1 MNKITLFGVVQGV
14 GMRPFIYTLAQKLE
28 LVGFVR
34 NTQVALEIILP
45 AHKTESFLNALKKG
59 LPPLALVEKIII
71 SPYDKTLKFNDFRI
85 LESKNHPLN
94 LLSQIPKDLGVCED
108 CLREIRDK
116 NSPYFHYAFNSC
128 AKCGARYS
136 LLSALPYD
144 RENSA
149 LKPFKLCGFCAF
161 VYKDANNKRFHIQGI
176 SCKKCGITLN
186 YKRFKNDD
194 ALLECAKD
202 IQKGKIIALKG
213 NDDAL
218 LECAKDIQKGK
229 IIALKGLGGF
239 ALLCDGR
246 NFQTIE
252 RLRLLKNR
260 PLKPFAL
267 MFKDLNTAKQHAF
280 LNALECES
288 LNSTSAP
295 ILLARKKPNTPLAP
309 NIAKNS
315 PFYGVILPYT
325 PLHALLL
332 DLLDFPIVFTSA
344 NFSSLP
350 LASDEAEIDALSF
363 IFDFKLTHN
372 RAIIHRI
379 DDSIAQCIDNAIRPM
394 RLARGFAPLYLTL
407 PKRSNHSPKKILALG
422 AEQKGHF
429 SLLDSE
435 TSILLLSPFCG
446 DLSVLENEKHFKETL
461 NFFLKTYDFKP
472 TILACDKHKN
482 YTTTKMAFDFN
493 TPLLQVQH
501 HHAHFL
507 ANVLDALLQDP
518 HLNHPFIGIIWDGS
532 GAYENK
538 IYGAECFVG
547 DFERIEEIARFEEFL
562 LLGGEKA
569 IKEPKRLVLEI
580 ALKHQLNKLLKRVQK
595 HFKEDELE
603 IFQQMHDREIQSVAT
618 NSIGR
623 LFDIVAFSLD
633 LVGTISFE
641 AESGQ
646 VLENLALQS
655 DEIAFYPFK
664 IKNSVV
670 CLKEFYQAFEK
681 DLGVLEPERI
691 AKKFFNSLVEIITAL
706 IAPFKKHVVV
716 CSGGVFCNQLLCE
729 QLAKRLRGLKRQYFF
744 HKHFPPNDSSIPVG
758 QALMAYFNPTIIKKG

>member
-14 GMRPFIYTLAQKLE
+14 GMRPFVYTLAQKLG
-28 LVGFVR
+28 LVGFTR
-34 NTQVALEIILP
+34 NAQAALEIVLP

-71 SPYDKTLKFNDFRI
+71 SPYDKALHFNDFRI

-149 LKPFKLCGFCAF
+149 LKPFKLCKFCAS
-161 VYKDANNKRFHIQGI
+161 VYKDATNKRFHIQGI
-176 SCKKCGITLN
+176 SCKKCGIALN
-186 YKRFKNDD
+186 YKRFK
-194 ALLECAKD
+194 
-202 IQKGKIIALKG
+202 

-239 ALLCDGR
+239 ALLCDAR

-267 MFKDLNTAKQHAF
+267 MFKDLNAAKQHAF

-288 LNSTSAP
+288 LSSINAP
-295 ILLARKKPNTPLAP
+295 ILLARKKPNVKLAP

-344 NFSSLP
+344 NFNSLP
-350 LASDEAEIDALSF
+350 LASDEKEINSLHF

-379 DDSIAQCIDNAIRPM
+379 DDSIAQRVDNAIRPM

-407 PKRSNHSPKKILALG
+407 PKRSNHPQKKILALG

-435 TSILLLSPFCG
+435 TSVVLLSPFCG

-472 TILACDKHKN
+472 TLLACDKHQN

-507 ANVLDALLQDP
+507 ASVLDASLQDP
-518 HLNHPFIGIIWDGS
+518 HLNHPFIGIVWDGS

-538 IYGAECFVG
+538 VYGAECFVG
-547 DFERIEEIARFEEFL
+547 DFERIEEVARFEEFW
-562 LLGGEKA
+562 LLGGQKA
-569 IKEPKRLVLEI
+569 IKEPRRLVLEI
-580 ALKHQLNKLLKRVQK
+580 ALKHQLNKLLGRIQK
-595 HFKEDELE
+595 HFKEDELG
-603 IFQQMHDREIQSVAT
+603 IFQQMHDKKIQSVAT

-655 DEIAFYPFK
+655 DEIAFYPFE

-670 CLKEFYQAFEK
+670 GLKEFYQAFEK
-681 DLGVLEPERI
+681 DLGVLEPKRI

-706 IAPFKKHVVV
+706 ITPFKGHVVV

-729 QLAKRLRGLKRQYFF
+729 QLAKRFKKLQREYFF
-744 HKHFPPNDSSIPVG
+744 YKHFPPNDSSIPVG

>member
-34 NTQVALEIILP
+34 NTQAALEIILP

-71 SPYDKTLKFNDFRI
+71 SPYDKALHFNDFRI

-94 LLSQIPKDLGVCED
+94 LLSQIPKDLGVCKD

-136 LLSALPYD
+136 LLNALPYD

-149 LKPFKLCGFCAF
+149 LKPFKLCEFCASI
-161 VYKDANNKRFHIQGI
+161 YQDPTNKRFHIQGI
-176 SCKKCGITLN
+176 SCKKCGIALN
-186 YKRFKNDD
+186 YKQFKNDD

-202 IQKGKIIALKG
+202 L
-213 NDDAL
+213 
-218 LECAKDIQKGK
+218 QKGK

-239 ALLCDGR
+239 ALVCDAR
-246 NFQTIE
+246 NFKTIE

-267 MFKDLNTAKQHAF
+267 MFKDLNSAKQHAF

-295 ILLARKKPNTPLAP
+295 ILLARKKPDTQLAP

-332 DLLDFPIVFTSA
+332 DLLDSPIVFTSA
-344 NFSSLP
+344 NFNSLP
-350 LASDEAEIDALSF
+350 LASDEKEIDSLHF

-379 DDSIAQCIDNAIRPM
+379 DDSIAQRVDNAIRPM

-407 PKRSNHSPKKILALG
+407 PKRSNHPPKKILALG

-435 TSILLLSPFCG
+435 TSVLLLSPFCG
-446 DLSVLENEKHFKETL
+446 DLRVLENEKHFKETL

-472 TILACDKHKN
+472 TLLACDKHKN
-482 YTTTKMAFDFN
+482 YTTTQMAFEFN

-507 ANVLDALLQDP
+507 ASVLDALLQDP

-538 IYGAECFVG
+538 IYGAECFIG
-547 DFERIEEIARFEEFL
+547 DLEYIEEVARFEEFW
-562 LLGGEKA
+562 LLGGQKA

-603 IFQQMHDREIQSVAT
+603 IFQQMHDKKIQSVAT

-633 LVGTISFE
+633 LTGTISFE

-655 DEIAFYPFK
+655 DEIAFYPFE

-670 CLKEFYQAFEK
+670 GLKEFYQAFEK
-681 DLGVLEPERI
+681 DLGVLEPKRI

-706 IAPFKKHVVV
+706 IAPFKEHVVV

-729 QLAKRLRGLKRQYFF
+729 QLAKRLKKLQREYFF

-758 QALMAYFNPTIIKKG
+758 QALMAYFNPIIIKKG

>member
-1 MNKITLFGVVQGV
+1 MCNDATLLNKITLFGVVQGV
-14 GMRPFIYTLAQKLE
+14 GMRPFVYTLAQKLG

-34 NTQVALEIILP
+34 NAQAALEIVLP

-71 SPYDKTLKFNDFRI
+71 SPYDKTLHFNDFRI

-136 LLSALPYD
+136 LLNALPYD

-149 LKPFKLCGFCAF
+149 LKPFKLCGFCAS

-176 SCKKCGITLN
+176 SCKKCGIALT
-186 YKRFKNDD
+186 YK
-194 ALLECAKD
+194 
-202 IQKGKIIALKG
+202 QLK

-239 ALLCDGR
+239 ALVCDAR
-246 NFQTIE
+246 NFKTIE

-267 MFKDLNTAKQHAF
+267 MFKDLNSAKQHAF

-288 LNSTSAP
+288 LSSINAP
-295 ILLARKKPNTPLAP
+295 ILLAHKKPDTQLAP

-350 LASDEAEIDALSF
+350 LASDEKEIDSLHF

-379 DDSIAQCIDNAIRPM
+379 DDSIAQRVDNAIRPM

-407 PKRSNHSPKKILALG
+407 PKHSNYPPKKILALG

-435 TSILLLSPFCG
+435 TSVLLLSPFCG

-472 TILACDKHKN
+472 TLLACDKHQN

-507 ANVLDALLQDP
+507 ASVLDASLQDP
-518 HLNHPFIGIIWDGS
+518 HLNHPFIGIVWDGS

-538 IYGAECFVG
+538 VYGAECFVG
-547 DFERIEEIARFEEFL
+547 DLERIEEVARFEEFW
-562 LLGGEKA
+562 LLGGQKA
-569 IKEPKRLVLEI
+569 IKEPRRLVLEI

-603 IFQQMHDREIQSVAT
+603 IFKQMHDKKIQSVAT

-655 DEIAFYPFK
+655 DENAFYPFE

-670 CLKEFYQAFEK
+670 RLKEFYQAFEK
-681 DLGVLEPERI
+681 DLGVLEPKRI

-706 IAPFKKHVVV
+706 IAPFKGHVVV

-729 QLAKRLRGLKRQYFF
+729 QLAKRFKKLQREYFF

>member
-1 MNKITLFGVVQGV
+1 
-14 GMRPFIYTLAQKLE
+14 MRPFIYALAQKLE
-28 LVGFVR
+28 LAGFVR
-34 NTQVALEIILP
+34 NTQAALEIILP

-59 LPPLALVEKIII
+59 LPPLVLVEKIII
-71 SPYDKTLKFNDFRI
+71 SPYDKTLRFNDFRI

-94 LLSQIPKDLGVCED
+94 LLSQIPKDLGVCKD

-136 LLSALPYD
+136 LLNAMPYD

-149 LKPFKLCGFCAF
+149 LKPFKLCKFCASI
-161 VYKDANNKRFHIQGI
+161 YQDPTNKRFHIQGI
-176 SCKKCGITLN
+176 SCKKCGIALN

-202 IQKGKIIALKG
+202 L
-213 NDDAL
+213 
-218 LECAKDIQKGK
+218 QKGK

-267 MFKDLNTAKQHAF
+267 MFKDLNAAKQHAF

-288 LNSTSAP
+288 LISASAP
-295 ILLARKKPNTPLAP
+295 ILLARKKPDTQLAP

-350 LASDEAEIDALSF
+350 LASDEAEIDSLSF

-379 DDSIAQCIDNAIRPM
+379 DDSIAQYIDNAIRPM

-407 PKRSNHSPKKILALG
+407 PKHSNGSPKKILALG

-472 TILACDKHKN
+472 TLLACDKHKN
-482 YTTTKMAFDFN
+482 YTTTQMAFDFN

-507 ANVLDALLQDP
+507 ASVLDALLQDP
-518 HLNHPFIGIIWDGS
+518 HLNHPFIGIVWDGS

-547 DFERIEEIARFEEFL
+547 DFERIEEVARFEEFW
-562 LLGGEKA
+562 LLGGQKA

-580 ALKHQLNKLLKRVQK
+580 ALKYQLNKLLERIQK

-603 IFQQMHDREIQSVAT
+603 IFKQMHDKKIQSVAT

-623 LFDIVAFSLD
+623 LFDMVAFSLD
-633 LVGTISFE
+633 LTGTISFE

-655 DEIAFYPFK
+655 DESAFYPFE

-670 CLKEFYQAFEK
+670 GLKEFYQAFEK
-681 DLGVLEPERI
+681 DLGVLEPKRI

-706 IAPFKKHVVV
+706 IAPFKEHVVV

-744 HKHFPPNDSSIPVG
+744 HKHFPPNDSSIPIG

>member
-14 GMRPFIYTLAQKLE
+14 GMRPFVYTLAQKLG
-28 LVGFVR
+28 LVGFAR
-34 NTQVALEIILP
+34 NAQAALEIVLP

-71 SPYDKTLKFNDFRI
+71 SPYDKALHFNDFRI

-136 LLSALPYD
+136 LLNAMPYD

-149 LKPFKLCGFCAF
+149 LKPFKLCKFCAS
-161 VYKDANNKRFHIQGI
+161 VYKDATNKRFHIQGI
-176 SCKKCGITLN
+176 SCKKCGIALN

-213 NDDAL
+213 
-218 LECAKDIQKGK
+218 
-229 IIALKGLGGF
+229 LGGF
-239 ALLCDGR
+239 ALVCDAR
-246 NFQTIE
+246 NFKTIE

-267 MFKDLNTAKQHAF
+267 MFKDLNAAKQHAF

-288 LNSTSAP
+288 LNSVSAP
-295 ILLARKKPNTPLAP
+295 ILLARKKPNVKLAP

-332 DLLDFPIVFTSA
+332 DLLDSPIVFTSA

-350 LASDEAEIDALSF
+350 LASDEKEIDSLHF

-379 DDSIAQCIDNAIRPM
+379 DDSIAQRVDNAIRPM

-407 PKRSNHSPKKILALG
+407 PKRSNYPPKKILALG

-435 TSILLLSPFCG
+435 TSVLLLSPFCG

-472 TILACDKHKN
+472 TLLACDKHQN
-482 YTTTKMAFDFN
+482 YTTTQMAFEFN

-507 ANVLDALLQDP
+507 ASVLDALLQDP

-532 GAYENK
+532 GAYDNK
-538 IYGAECFVG
+538 IYGAECFIG
-547 DFERIEEIARFEEFL
+547 DFEHIEEVARFEEFW
-562 LLGGEKA
+562 LLGGQKA
-569 IKEPKRLVLEI
+569 IKEPRRLVLEI

-595 HFKEDELE
+595 HFKEDELG
-603 IFQQMHDREIQSVAT
+603 IFKQMHDKKIQSVAT

-655 DEIAFYPFK
+655 DEIAFYPFE

-670 CLKEFYQAFEK
+670 GLKEFYQAFEK

-706 IAPFKKHVVV
+706 IAPFKGHVVV

-729 QLAKRLRGLKRQYFF
+729 QLAKRFKKLQREYFF

>member
-14 GMRPFIYTLAQKLE
+14 GMRPFIYTIAQKLE

-34 NTQVALEIILP
+34 NTQAALEIVLP

-71 SPYDKTLKFNDFRI
+71 SPYDKALKFNDFRI

-136 LLSALPYD
+136 LLNALPYD

-149 LKPFKLCGFCAF
+149 LKPFKLCKFCAS
-161 VYKDANNKRFHIQGI
+161 VYQDPTNKRFHIQGI

-186 YKRFKNDD
+186 YKRFKND
-194 ALLECAKD
+194 
-202 IQKGKIIALKG
+202 G
-213 NDDAL
+213 AL

-239 ALLCDGR
+239 AFLCDAR

-280 LNALECES
+280 LNTLECES
-288 LNSTSAP
+288 LNSVSAP
-295 ILLARKKPNTPLAP
+295 ILLARKKPDTPLAP

-379 DDSIAQCIDNAIRPM
+379 DDSIVQRVDHIIRPM

-407 PKRSNHSPKKILALG
+407 PKRSNCSPKKILALG

-472 TILACDKHKN
+472 TLLACDKHKN
-482 YTTTKMAFDFN
+482 YTTTQMAFDFN

-507 ANVLDALLQDP
+507 ASVLDALLQDP
-518 HLNHPFIGIIWDGS
+518 HLNHPFIGIVWDGS

-547 DFERIEEIARFEEFL
+547 DFERIEEVARFEEFL
-562 LLGGEKA
+562 LLGGQKA

-595 HFKEDELE
+595 HFKEEELE
-603 IFQQMHDREIQSVAT
+603 IFQQMHDREIQSIAT

-623 LFDIVAFSLD
+623 LFDIVAFSLG

-681 DLGVLEPERI
+681 DLGVLEPKRI
-691 AKKFFNSLVEIITAL
+691 AKKFFNSLTEIISAL
-706 IAPFKKHVVV
+706 IAPFKGHVVV

-729 QLAKRLRGLKRQYFF
+729 QLAKRLRGLKRKYFF

-758 QALMAYFNPTIIKKG
+758 QALMAYFNPTIIKKE

>member
-1 MNKITLFGVVQGV
+1 MRNDATLLNKITLFGVVQGV

-34 NTQVALEIILP
+34 NTQAALEIVLP

-59 LPPLALVEKIII
+59 LPPLALVEKTII
-71 SPYDKTLKFNDFRI
+71 SSYDKALKFNDFRI
-85 LESKNHPLN
+85 LESENHPLN
-94 LLSQIPKDLGVCED
+94 LLSQIPKDLGVCKD

-149 LKPFKLCGFCAF
+149 LKPFKLCEFCAS
-161 VYKDANNKRFHIQGI
+161 VYQDPRNKRFHIQGI
-176 SCKKCGITLN
+176 SCKKCGIALN

-213 NDDAL
+213 
-218 LECAKDIQKGK
+218 
-229 IIALKGLGGF
+229 LGGF
-239 ALLCDGR
+239 ALVCDAR

-295 ILLARKKPNTPLAP
+295 ILLARKKPNTQLAP

-350 LASDEAEIDALSF
+350 LASNEAEIDALSF

-379 DDSIAQCIDNAIRPM
+379 DDSIAQRVDNIIRPM

-407 PKRSNHSPKKILALG
+407 PKRSNHPPQKILALG

-461 NFFLKTYDFKP
+461 DFFLKTYDFKP
-472 TILACDKHKN
+472 TLLACDKHKN
-482 YTTTKMAFDFN
+482 YTTTQMAFDFN

-507 ANVLDALLQDP
+507 ASVLDALLQDP

-547 DFERIEEIARFEEFL
+547 DLEHIEEMARFEEFL
-562 LLGGEKA
+562 LLGGQKA

-595 HFKEDELE
+595 HFKEEELE
-603 IFQQMHDREIQSVAT
+603 IFQQMHDREIQSIAT

-633 LVGTISFE
+633 LTGTISFE

-681 DLGVLEPERI
+681 DLGVLEPKRI

-706 IAPFKKHVVV
+706 IAPFKEHVVV

>member
-1 MNKITLFGVVQGV
+1 MVQGV
-14 GMRPFIYTLAQKLE
+14 GMRPFIYALAQKLE

-34 NTQVALEIILP
+34 NTQAALEIILP
-45 AHKTESFLNALKKG
+45 AHKTESFLNALKKE

-71 SPYDKTLKFNDFRI
+71 GPYDKALKFNGFRI

-94 LLSQIPKDLGVCED
+94 LLSQIPKDLGVCKD

-136 LLSALPYD
+136 LLNALPYD

-149 LKPFKLCGFCAF
+149 LKPFKLCEFCAS
-161 VYKDANNKRFHIQGI
+161 VYQDPTNKRFHIQGI

-186 YKRFKNDD
+186 YKRFK
-194 ALLECAKD
+194 
-202 IQKGKIIALKG
+202 

-288 LNSTSAP
+288 LISASAP

-350 LASDEAEIDALSF
+350 LASDEKEIDSLHF

-379 DDSIAQCIDNAIRPM
+379 DDSIAQYIDNAIRPM

-435 TSILLLSPFCG
+435 TSVLLLSPFCG

-472 TILACDKHKN
+472 TLLACDKHQN
-482 YTTTKMAFDFN
+482 YTTTQMAFDFN

-507 ANVLDALLQDP
+507 ASVLDALLQDP

-547 DFERIEEIARFEEFL
+547 DFERIEEVARFEEFW
-562 LLGGEKA
+562 LLGGKKA

-580 ALKHQLNKLLKRVQK
+580 ALKHQLNKLLKHIQK

-603 IFQQMHDREIQSVAT
+603 IFQQMHDKKIQSVAT

-633 LVGTISFE
+633 LTGTISFE

-655 DEIAFYPFK
+655 DESAFYPFT

-670 CLKEFYQAFEK
+670 DLKEFYQAFEK
-681 DLGVLEPERI
+681 DLGVLEPKRI

-706 IAPFKKHVVV
+706 IVPFKEHVVV

-729 QLAKRLRGLKRQYFF
+729 QLAQRFKKLQRKYFF

>member
-1 MNKITLFGVVQGV
+1 
-14 GMRPFIYTLAQKLE
+14 MRPFVYTLAQKLG
-28 LVGFVR
+28 LVGFAR
-34 NTQVALEIILP
+34 NAQAALEIVLP

-71 SPYDKTLKFNDFRI
+71 SPYDKVLHFNDFRI

-136 LLSALPYD
+136 LLNALPYD

-149 LKPFKLCGFCAF
+149 LKPFKLCEFCAS
-161 VYKDANNKRFHIQGI
+161 VYQDPTNKRFHIQGI
-176 SCKKCGITLN
+176 SCKKCGIALT
-186 YKRFKNDD
+186 YKRFK
-194 ALLECAKD
+194 
-202 IQKGKIIALKG
+202 

-239 ALLCDGR
+239 ALLCDAR

-288 LNSTSAP
+288 LISASAP
-295 ILLARKKPNTPLAP
+295 ILLARKKPDTQLAP

-350 LASDEAEIDALSF
+350 LASDEKEIDSLHF

-379 DDSIAQCIDNAIRPM
+379 DDSIVQRVDNIIRPM
-394 RLARGFAPLYLTL
+394 RLARGFAPLYLAL
-407 PKRSNHSPKKILALG
+407 PKRSNGSPKKILALG

-472 TILACDKHKN
+472 TLLACDKHQN
-482 YTTTKMAFDFN
+482 YTTTKMAFEFN

-507 ANVLDALLQDP
+507 ASVLDALLQDP
-518 HLNHPFIGIIWDGS
+518 HLNHPFIGIVWDGS

-538 IYGAECFVG
+538 VYGAECFVG
-547 DFERIEEIARFEEFL
+547 DLERIEEVARFEEFW
-562 LLGGEKA
+562 LLGGQKA
-569 IKEPKRLVLEI
+569 IKEPRRLVLEI
-580 ALKHQLNKLLKRVQK
+580 ALKHQLNKLLKRIQK

-603 IFQQMHDREIQSVAT
+603 IFQQMHDKKIQSVAT

-655 DEIAFYPFK
+655 DESAFYPFE

-670 CLKEFYQAFEK
+670 GLKEFYQAFEK
-681 DLGVLEPERI
+681 DLGVLELERI

-706 IAPFKKHVVV
+706 IAPFKEHVVV

>member
-1 MNKITLFGVVQGV
+1 MNKIMLFGVVQGV
-14 GMRPFIYTLAQKLE
+14 GMRPFIYALAQKLE
-28 LVGFVR
+28 LAGFVR
-34 NTQVALEIILP
+34 NTQAALEIILP

-71 SPYDKTLKFNDFRI
+71 SPYDKALHFNDFRI

-116 NSPYFHYAFNSC
+116 NSPYFYYAFNSC

-136 LLSALPYD
+136 LLNALPYD

-149 LKPFKLCGFCAF
+149 LKPFKLCEFCAS
-161 VYKDANNKRFHIQGI
+161 VYQDPTNKRFHIQGI
-176 SCKKCGITLN
+176 SCKKCGIALN
-186 YKRFKNDD
+186 YKRFK
-194 ALLECAKD
+194 
-202 IQKGKIIALKG
+202 

-267 MFKDLNTAKQHAF
+267 MFKDLNSVKQHAF

-295 ILLARKKPNTPLAP
+295 ILLARKKPDTPLAP

-379 DDSIAQCIDNAIRPM
+379 DDSIVQRVDNAIRPM

-407 PKRSNHSPKKILALG
+407 PKRSNHPPKKILALG

-472 TILACDKHKN
+472 TLLACDKHQN

-507 ANVLDALLQDP
+507 ASVLDALLQDP

-532 GAYENK
+532 GAYDNK
-538 IYGAECFVG
+538 IYGAECFIG
-547 DFERIEEIARFEEFL
+547 DLERIEEVARFEEFW
-562 LLGGEKA
+562 LLGGQKA

-580 ALKHQLNKLLKRVQK
+580 ALKHQLNKLLGRIQK

-603 IFQQMHDREIQSVAT
+603 IFKQMHDKKIQSVAT

-655 DEIAFYPFK
+655 DEIAFYPFT

-670 CLKEFYQAFEK
+670 GLKAFYQAFEK
-681 DLGVLEPERI
+681 DLGVLEPKRI

-706 IAPFKKHVVV
+706 IVPFKGHVVV

-729 QLAKRLRGLKRQYFF
+729 QLAKRLKKLQREYFF

>member
-1 MNKITLFGVVQGV
+1 MRNDATLLNQITLFGVVQGV
-14 GMRPFIYTLAQKLE
+14 GMRPFIYTLAQKLG
-28 LVGFVR
+28 LVGFTR
-34 NTQVALEIILP
+34 NTQAALEIILP

-71 SPYDKTLKFNDFRI
+71 SPYDKALHFNGFRI

-94 LLSQIPKDLGVCED
+94 LLSQIPKDLGVCKD

-136 LLSALPYD
+136 LLNAMPYD

-149 LKPFKLCGFCAF
+149 LKPFKLCEFCTSA
-161 VYKDANNKRFHIQGI
+161 YQDPTNKRFHIQGI
-176 SCKKCGITLN
+176 SCKKCGIALN

-202 IQKGKIIALKG
+202 L
-213 NDDAL
+213 
-218 LECAKDIQKGK
+218 QKGK

-239 ALLCDGR
+239 ALLCDAR

-267 MFKDLNTAKQHAF
+267 MFKDLKSAKQHVF

-288 LNSTSAP
+288 LISASAP
-295 ILLARKKPNTPLAP
+295 ILLARKKPDTPLAP

-407 PKRSNHSPKKILALG
+407 PKRSNGSPKKILALG

-507 ANVLDALLQDP
+507 ASVLDALLQDP

-532 GAYENK
+532 GAYDNK
-538 IYGAECFVG
+538 IYGAECFIG
-547 DFERIEEIARFEEFL
+547 DFERIEEIARFEEFW
-562 LLGGEKA
+562 LLGGQKA

-580 ALKHQLNKLLKRVQK
+580 SLKHQLNKLLKRVQK

-603 IFQQMHDREIQSVAT
+603 IFQQMHDKKIQSIAT

-633 LVGTISFE
+633 LTGTISFE

-655 DEIAFYPFK
+655 DESAFYPFT

-670 CLKEFYQAFEK
+670 GLKEFYQAFEK
-681 DLGVLEPERI
+681 DLGVLEPKRI

-706 IAPFKKHVVV
+706 IAPFKEHVVV

-744 HKHFPPNDSSIPVG
+744 HKHFPPNDSSIPIG

>member
-14 GMRPFIYTLAQKLE
+14 GMRPFVYILAQKLG
-28 LVGFVR
+28 LVGFAR
-34 NTQVALEIILP
+34 NAQAALEIVLP

-71 SPYDKTLKFNDFRI
+71 SPYDKALHFNDFRI

-136 LLSALPYD
+136 LLNALPYD

-149 LKPFKLCGFCAF
+149 LKPFKLCRFCAS
-161 VYKDANNKRFHIQGI
+161 VYKDATNKRFHIQGI
-176 SCKKCGITLN
+176 SCKKCGIALN
-186 YKRFKNDD
+186 YKRFK
-194 ALLECAKD
+194 
-202 IQKGKIIALKG
+202 

-239 ALLCDGR
+239 ALLCDAR

-260 PLKPFAL
+260 PLKPFVL
-267 MFKDLNTAKQHAF
+267 MFKDLKSAKQHAF
-280 LNALECES
+280 LNELECES
-288 LNSTSAP
+288 LNSVSAP
-295 ILLARKKPNTPLAP
+295 ILLARKKPDTQLAP

-332 DLLDFPIVFTSA
+332 DLLDSPIVFTSA

-350 LASDEAEIDALSF
+350 LASDEKEIDSLHF

-379 DDSIAQCIDNAIRPM
+379 DDSIVQRVDNAIRPM

-407 PKRSNHSPKKILALG
+407 PKRSNHPQKKILALG

-435 TSILLLSPFCG
+435 TSVLLLSPFCG

-472 TILACDKHKN
+472 TLLACDKHQN

-507 ANVLDALLQDP
+507 ASVLDAFLQDP
-518 HLNHPFIGIIWDGS
+518 HLNHPFIGIVWDGS

-547 DFERIEEIARFEEFL
+547 DLERIEEVARFEEFW
-562 LLGGEKA
+562 LLGGQKA

-595 HFKEDELE
+595 HFKEDELG
-603 IFQQMHDREIQSVAT
+603 IFKQMHDKKIQSVAT

-655 DEIAFYPFK
+655 DEIAFYPFE

-670 CLKEFYQAFEK
+670 RLKEFYQAFEK
-681 DLGVLEPERI
+681 DLGVLEPKRI

-706 IAPFKKHVVV
+706 IAPFKGHVVV

-729 QLAKRLRGLKRQYFF
+729 QLAKRFKKLQREYFF

-758 QALMAYFNPTIIKKG
+758 QALMAYFNPTIIKKE

>member
-34 NTQVALEIILP
+34 NTQAALEIILP

-71 SPYDKTLKFNDFRI
+71 NPYDKTLKSNDFRI

-136 LLSALPYD
+136 LLNALPYD

-161 VYKDANNKRFHIQGI
+161 IYKDANNKRFHIQGI

-213 NDDAL
+213 
-218 LECAKDIQKGK
+218 
-229 IIALKGLGGF
+229 LGGF
-239 ALLCDGR
+239 ALLCDAR

-267 MFKDLNTAKQHAF
+267 MFKDLNTAKRHAF

-407 PKRSNHSPKKILALG
+407 PKRSNDSQKKILALG

-435 TSILLLSPFCG
+435 TSTLLLSPFCG

-482 YTTTKMAFDFN
+482 YTTTKMACDFN

-507 ANVLDALLQDP
+507 ASVLDALLQNP

-532 GAYENK
+532 GAYGNK

-633 LVGTISFE
+633 LTGTISFE

-670 CLKEFYQAFEK
+670 CLKDFYQAFEK
-681 DLGVLEPERI
+681 DLGVLEPKRI
-691 AKKFFNSLVEIITAL
+691 AKKFFNSLTEIITAL
-706 IAPFKKHVVV
+706 IAPFKEHVVV

>member
-1 MNKITLFGVVQGV
+1 MVQGV
-14 GMRPFIYTLAQKLE
+14 GMRPFIYALAQKLE

-85 LESKNHPLN
+85 LESKNRPLN

-108 CLREIRDK
+108 CLREIIDK

-136 LLSALPYD
+136 LLNAMPYD

-149 LKPFKLCGFCAF
+149 LKPFKLCKFCTS
-161 VYKDANNKRFHIQGI
+161 VYQDPTNKRFHIQGI
-176 SCKKCGITLN
+176 SCKKCGIVLN
-186 YKRFKNDD
+186 YKRFK
-194 ALLECAKD
+194 
-202 IQKGKIIALKG
+202 

-239 ALLCDGR
+239 ALLCDAR

-267 MFKDLNTAKQHAF
+267 MFKDLNSAKQHAF
-280 LNALECES
+280 LNELECES
-288 LNSTSAP
+288 LSSISAP
-295 ILLARKKPNTPLAP
+295 ILLARKKPDTQLAP

-379 DDSIAQCIDNAIRPM
+379 DDSIVQRVDNIIRPM

-407 PKRSNHSPKKILALG
+407 PKRSNHSSKKILALG
-422 AEQKGHF
+422 AQQKGHF

-435 TSILLLSPFCG
+435 TSTLLLSPFCG

-472 TILACDKHKN
+472 TLLACDKHQN
-482 YTTTKMAFDFN
+482 YTTTQMACGFN

-507 ANVLDALLQDP
+507 ASVLDALLQDP

-547 DFERIEEIARFEEFL
+547 DLERIEEIARFEEFW
-562 LLGGEKA
+562 LLGGQKA

-603 IFQQMHDREIQSVAT
+603 IFQQMHDKKIQSVAT

-633 LVGTISFE
+633 LTGTISFE

-655 DEIAFYPFK
+655 DEIAFYPFT

-681 DLGVLEPERI
+681 DLGVLEPKRI

-706 IAPFKKHVVV
+706 IAPFKEHVVV

-729 QLAKRLRGLKRQYFF
+729 QLAQRLRGLKREYFF

>member
-34 NTQVALEIILP
+34 NTQAALEIILP

-71 SPYDKTLKFNDFRI
+71 SPYDKALKFNGFRI

-94 LLSQIPKDLGVCED
+94 LLSQIPKDLGMCKD

-136 LLSALPYD
+136 LLNALPYD

-149 LKPFKLCGFCAF
+149 LKPFKLCGFCTST
-161 VYKDANNKRFHIQGI
+161 YQDPTNKRFHIQGI
-176 SCKKCGITLN
+176 SCKKCGIVLN
-186 YKRFKNDD
+186 YKRFK
-194 ALLECAKD
+194 
-202 IQKGKIIALKG
+202 

-280 LNALECES
+280 LNASECEN
-288 LNSTSAP
+288 LNSASAP
-295 ILLARKKPNTPLAP
+295 ILLARKKPNTQLAP

-350 LASDEAEIDALSF
+350 LASDEAEIDSLSF

-407 PKRSNHSPKKILALG
+407 PKRSNGSPKKILALG

-435 TSILLLSPFCG
+435 TSVVLLSPFCG

-472 TILACDKHKN
+472 TLLACDKHQN
-482 YTTTKMAFDFN
+482 YTTTQMACGFN

-507 ANVLDALLQDP
+507 ASILDALLQDP
-518 HLNHPFIGIIWDGS
+518 HLNHPFIGIVWDGS

-547 DFERIEEIARFEEFL
+547 DLERIEEVARFEEFL
-562 LLGGEKA
+562 LLGGQKA

-580 ALKHQLNKLLKRVQK
+580 SLKHQLNKLLERVQK

-603 IFQQMHDREIQSVAT
+603 IFQQMHDRKIQSIAT

-633 LVGTISFE
+633 LTGTISFE

-655 DEIAFYPFK
+655 DEIAFYPFE

-670 CLKEFYQAFEK
+670 GLKEFYQAFEK
-681 DLGVLEPERI
+681 DLGVLEPKRI

-706 IAPFKKHVVV
+706 IAPFKEHVVV

-744 HKHFPPNDSSIPVG
+744 HKHFPPNDSSIPIG
-758 QALMAYFNPTIIKKG
+758 QALMAYCNPTIIKKG

>member
-14 GMRPFIYTLAQKLE
+14 GMRPFVYTLAQKLE
-28 LVGFVR
+28 LVGFTR
-34 NTQVALEIILP
+34 NTQAALEIVLP
-45 AHKTESFLNALKKG
+45 VHKTESFLNALKKG

-71 SPYDKTLKFNDFRI
+71 SPYDKALHFNDFRI

-94 LLSQIPKDLGVCED
+94 LLSQIPKDLGVCKD

-116 NSPYFHYAFNSC
+116 NSPYFYYAFNSC

-136 LLSALPYD
+136 LLNALPYD

-149 LKPFKLCGFCAF
+149 LKPFKLCGFCAS
-161 VYKDANNKRFHIQGI
+161 VYKNAHNKRFHIQGI
-176 SCKKCGITLN
+176 SCKKCGIAFN

-202 IQKGKIIALKG
+202 LQR
-213 NDDAL
+213 
-218 LECAKDIQKGK
+218 GK

-239 ALLCDGR
+239 ALLCDAR

-288 LNSTSAP
+288 LISTSAP
-295 ILLARKKPNTPLAP
+295 ILLARKKPNTQLAP

-350 LASDEAEIDALSF
+350 LASDEKEIDSLHF

-407 PKRSNHSPKKILALG
+407 PKRSNGSPKKILALG

-435 TSILLLSPFCG
+435 TSVLLLSPFCG

-472 TILACDKHKN
+472 TILACDKHQN
-482 YTTTKMAFDFN
+482 YTTTQMAFEFN

-507 ANVLDALLQDP
+507 ASVLDALLQDP
-518 HLNHPFIGIIWDGS
+518 HLNHPFIGIVWDGS

-547 DFERIEEIARFEEFL
+547 DLERIEETARFEEFL
-562 LLGGEKA
+562 LLGGQKA

-580 ALKHQLNKLLKRVQK
+580 ALKHQLNKLLERVQK

-603 IFQQMHDREIQSVAT
+603 IFQQMHDKKIQSIAT

-655 DEIAFYPFK
+655 DEIAFYPFT
-664 IKNSVV
+664 IKNSMVG
-670 CLKEFYQAFEK
+670 LKEFYQAFEK

-706 IAPFKKHVVV
+706 IAPFKEHVVV

-744 HKHFPPNDSSIPVG
+744 HKHFPPNDSSIPIG

>member
-1 MNKITLFGVVQGV
+1 MNQITLFGVVQGV
-14 GMRPFIYTLAQKLE
+14 GMRPFVYILAQKLG
-28 LVGFVR
+28 LVGFAR
-34 NTQVALEIILP
+34 NAQAALEIVLP

-71 SPYDKTLKFNDFRI
+71 SPYDKALHFNDFRI
-85 LESKNHPLN
+85 LESKNLPLN

-108 CLREIRDK
+108 CLREVRDK

-136 LLSALPYD
+136 LLNALPYD

-149 LKPFKLCGFCAF
+149 LKPFKLCKFCAS
-161 VYKDANNKRFHIQGI
+161 VYKDAHNKRFHIQGI
-176 SCKKCGITLN
+176 SCKKCGIVLN
-186 YKRFKNDD
+186 YKRFK
-194 ALLECAKD
+194 
-202 IQKGKIIALKG
+202 

-239 ALLCDGR
+239 ALLCDAR

-252 RLRLLKNR
+252 RLRLLKKR

-267 MFKDLNTAKQHAF
+267 MFKDLNAAKQHAF

-288 LNSTSAP
+288 LISTSAP
-295 ILLARKKPNTPLAP
+295 ILLVRKKPNTQLAP

-350 LASDEAEIDALSF
+350 LASDEVEIDALSF

-379 DDSIAQCIDNAIRPM
+379 DDSIVQRVDNAIRPM

-407 PKRSNHSPKKILALG
+407 PKRSNYSPKKILALG

-435 TSILLLSPFCG
+435 TSVLLLSPFCG

-472 TILACDKHKN
+472 TLLACDKHQN
-482 YTTTKMAFDFN
+482 YTTTQIAFDFN

-507 ANVLDALLQDP
+507 ASVLDALLQDP

-547 DFERIEEIARFEEFL
+547 DFERIEEVARFEEFW
-562 LLGGEKA
+562 LLGGQKA

-580 ALKHQLNKLLKRVQK
+580 ALKHQLNKLLKHIQK

-603 IFQQMHDREIQSVAT
+603 IFQQMHDKKIQSVAT

-633 LVGTISFE
+633 LTGTISFE

-655 DEIAFYPFK
+655 DESAFYPFE

-681 DLGVLEPERI
+681 DLGVLEPKRI

-706 IAPFKKHVVV
+706 IAPFKEHVVV

>member
-1 MNKITLFGVVQGV
+1 MVQGV

-34 NTQVALEIILP
+34 NTQAALEIILP

-71 SPYDKTLKFNDFRI
+71 SPYDKTLKSNDFRI

-94 LLSQIPKDLGVCED
+94 LLSQIPKDLGVCKD

-116 NSPYFHYAFNSC
+116 NSPYFYYAFNSC

-136 LLSALPYD
+136 LLNALPYD

-186 YKRFKNDD
+186 YKRFK
-194 ALLECAKD
+194 
-202 IQKGKIIALKG
+202 

-288 LNSTSAP
+288 LSSTSAP
-295 ILLARKKPNTPLAP
+295 ILLARKKPNTQLAP

-332 DLLDFPIVFTSA
+332 DLLDFPIIFTSA

-350 LASDEAEIDALSF
+350 LASDEAEIDSLSF

-379 DDSIAQCIDNAIRPM
+379 DDSIAQCIDNAMRPM

-407 PKRSNHSPKKILALG
+407 PKRSNDSQKKILALG

-472 TILACDKHKN
+472 TLLACDKHKN
-482 YTTTKMAFDFN
+482 YTTTKMACGFN

-507 ANVLDALLQDP
+507 ASVLDALLQDP
-518 HLNHPFIGIIWDGS
+518 HLNNPFIGIVWDGS
-532 GAYENK
+532 GAYGNK

-547 DFERIEEIARFEEFL
+547 DLERIEETARFEEFL
-562 LLGGEKA
+562 LLGGQKA

-580 ALKHQLNKLLKRVQK
+580 SLKHQLNKLLERVQK

-603 IFQQMHDREIQSVAT
+603 IFQQMHDKKIQSIAT

-655 DEIAFYPFK
+655 DEIAFYPFT

-681 DLGVLEPERI
+681 DLGVLEPEHI

-706 IAPFKKHVVV
+706 IAPFKEHVVV

-744 HKHFPPNDSSIPVG
+744 HKHFPPNDSSIPIG

>member
-34 NTQVALEIILP
+34 NTQAALEIILP

-71 SPYDKTLKFNDFRI
+71 SPYDKALKFNGFRI

-136 LLSALPYD
+136 LLNALPYD

-149 LKPFKLCGFCAF
+149 LKPFKLCEFCAS
-161 VYKDANNKRFHIQGI
+161 VYKDATNKRFHIQGI
-176 SCKKCGITLN
+176 SCKKCGIALN

-202 IQKGKIIALKG
+202 IQKGKIIAF
-213 NDDAL
+213 
-218 LECAKDIQKGK
+218 
-229 IIALKGLGGF
+229 KGLGGF

-295 ILLARKKPNTPLAP
+295 ILLVRKKPNVKLAP

-350 LASDEAEIDALSF
+350 LASDEAEIDSLSF

-379 DDSIAQCIDNAIRPM
+379 DDSIAQRVDNIIRPM

-407 PKRSNHSPKKILALG
+407 PKRSNGSPKKILALG

-482 YTTTKMAFDFN
+482 YTTTKMAFEFN

-507 ANVLDALLQDP
+507 ASILDALLQDP
-518 HLNHPFIGIIWDGS
+518 HLNHPFIGIVWDGS
-532 GAYENK
+532 GAYGNK

-547 DFERIEEIARFEEFL
+547 DLERIEEVARFEEFL
-562 LLGGEKA
+562 LLGGQKA

-580 ALKHQLNKLLKRVQK
+580 SLKHQLNKLLERVQK

-603 IFQQMHDREIQSVAT
+603 IFQQMHDRKIQSVAT

-623 LFDIVAFSLD
+623 LFDIVAFSLG
-633 LVGTISFE
+633 LTGTISFE

-670 CLKEFYQAFEK
+670 CLKEFYRAFEK

-706 IAPFKKHVVV
+706 IAPFKEHVVV

-744 HKHFPPNDSSIPVG
+744 HKHFPPNDSSIPIG
-758 QALMAYFNPTIIKKG
+758 QALMAYFNPIIIKKG

>member
-1 MNKITLFGVVQGV
+1 MCNDATLLNQITLFGVVQGV

-34 NTQVALEIILP
+34 NTQAALEIILP

-71 SPYDKTLKFNDFRI
+71 SPYDKTLKSNDFRI

-136 LLSALPYD
+136 LLNALPYD

-149 LKPFKLCGFCAF
+149 LKPFKLCGFCAST
-161 VYKDANNKRFHIQGI
+161 YQDPTNKRFHIQGI

-213 NDDAL
+213 
-218 LECAKDIQKGK
+218 
-229 IIALKGLGGF
+229 LGGF
-239 ALLCDGR
+239 ALLCDAR

-280 LNALECES
+280 LNVLECES

-379 DDSIAQCIDNAIRPM
+379 DDSIVQCIDNAMCPM

-407 PKRSNHSPKKILALG
+407 PKRSNDSQKKILAFG

-482 YTTTKMAFDFN
+482 YTTTKMACDFN

-507 ANVLDALLQDP
+507 ASVLDALLQDP
-518 HLNHPFIGIIWDGS
+518 HLNDPFIGIIWDGS

-538 IYGAECFVG
+538 VYGAECFVG

-580 ALKHQLNKLLKRVQK
+580 ALKHQLNKLLERVQK

-603 IFQQMHDREIQSVAT
+603 IFQQMHDKKIQSIAT

-633 LVGTISFE
+633 LTGTISFE

-691 AKKFFNSLVEIITAL
+691 AKKFFNSLTEIITAL
-706 IAPFKKHVVV
+706 IAPFKEHVVV

-744 HKHFPPNDSSIPVG
+744 HKHFPPNDSSIPIG

>member
-14 GMRPFIYTLAQKLE
+14 GMRPFVYTLAQKLE

-34 NTQVALEIILP
+34 NAQAALEIVLP
-45 AHKTESFLNALKKG
+45 AHKTESFLNALKKE

-71 SPYDKTLKFNDFRI
+71 SPYDKALHFNDFRI

-94 LLSQIPKDLGVCED
+94 LLSQIPKDLGVCKD

-136 LLSALPYD
+136 LLNAMPYD

-149 LKPFKLCGFCAF
+149 LKPFKLCKFCAS
-161 VYKDANNKRFHIQGI
+161 VYKDAHNKRFHIQGI
-176 SCKKCGITLN
+176 SCKKCGIALN
-186 YKRFKNDD
+186 YKRFK
-194 ALLECAKD
+194 
-202 IQKGKIIALKG
+202 

-239 ALLCDGR
+239 ALLCDAR

-267 MFKDLNTAKQHAF
+267 MFKDLNAAKQHAF

-288 LNSTSAP
+288 LNSVSAP
-295 ILLARKKPNTPLAP
+295 ILLARKKPDTQLAP

-332 DLLDFPIVFTSA
+332 DLLDSPIVFTSA

-350 LASDEAEIDALSF
+350 LASDEKEIDSLHF

-379 DDSIAQCIDNAIRPM
+379 DDSIAQRVDNVIRPM

-407 PKRSNHSPKKILALG
+407 PKRSNHPPKKILALG

-435 TSILLLSPFCG
+435 TSVLLLSPFCG

-472 TILACDKHKN
+472 TLLACDKHQN
-482 YTTTKMAFDFN
+482 YTTTQMAFEFN

-507 ANVLDALLQDP
+507 ASVLDALLQDP
-518 HLNHPFIGIIWDGS
+518 HLNHPFIGIVWDGS

-547 DFERIEEIARFEEFL
+547 DFERIEEVARFEEFW
-562 LLGGEKA
+562 LLGGQKA

-580 ALKHQLNKLLKRVQK
+580 ALKHQLNKLLRCVQK

-603 IFQQMHDREIQSVAT
+603 IFQQMHDKKIQSVAT

-633 LVGTISFE
+633 LTGTISFE

-655 DEIAFYPFK
+655 DEIAFYPFE

-670 CLKEFYQAFEK
+670 GLKEFYQAFEK
-681 DLGVLEPERI
+681 DLGVLEPKRI

-706 IAPFKKHVVV
+706 ITPFKGHVVV

-744 HKHFPPNDSSIPVG
+744 HKHFPPNDSSIPIG

>member
-1 MNKITLFGVVQGV
+1 MVQGV

-34 NTQVALEIILP
+34 NTQAALEIILP

-71 SPYDKTLKFNDFRI
+71 NPYDKTLKSNDFRI

-136 LLSALPYD
+136 LLNALPYD

-176 SCKKCGITLN
+176 SCRKCGITLN

-213 NDDAL
+213 
-218 LECAKDIQKGK
+218 
-229 IIALKGLGGF
+229 LGGF
-239 ALLCDGR
+239 ALLCDAR

-288 LNSTSAP
+288 LNSTSTP

-372 RAIIHRI
+372 RVIIHRI

-407 PKRSNHSPKKILALG
+407 PKRSNGSPKKILALG
-422 AEQKGHF
+422 AQQKGHF

-446 DLSVLENEKHFKETL
+446 DLSVLENAKHFKETL

-472 TILACDKHKN
+472 TLLACDKHQN
-482 YTTTKMAFDFN
+482 YITTKMAFDFN

-507 ANVLDALLQDP
+507 ASILDALLQDP
-518 HLNHPFIGIIWDGS
+518 HLNHPFIGIVWDGS
-532 GAYENK
+532 GAYDNK

-547 DFERIEEIARFEEFL
+547 DLERIEEVARFEEFL
-562 LLGGEKA
+562 LLGGQKA

-580 ALKHQLNKLLKRVQK
+580 ALKHQLNKLLERIQK

-603 IFQQMHDREIQSVAT
+603 IFQQMHDKKIQSVAT

-633 LVGTISFE
+633 LTGTISFE

-655 DEIAFYPFK
+655 DEIAFYPFT

-681 DLGVLEPERI
+681 DLGVLEPKRI

-706 IAPFKKHVVV
+706 IAPFKEHVVV

>member
-34 NTQVALEIILP
+34 NTQAALEIILP

-59 LPPLALVEKIII
+59 LPPLALVEKIVI
-71 SPYDKTLKFNDFRI
+71 SPYDKALHFNDFRI

-94 LLSQIPKDLGVCED
+94 LLSQIPKDLGVCKD

-136 LLSALPYD
+136 LLNALPYD
-144 RENSA
+144 RGNSA
-149 LKPFKLCGFCAF
+149 LKPFKLCKFCTSI
-161 VYKDANNKRFHIQGI
+161 YQDPTNKRFHIQGI
-176 SCKKCGITLN
+176 SCKKCGIELN
-186 YKRFKNDD
+186 YKRFK
-194 ALLECAKD
+194 
-202 IQKGKIIALKG
+202 

-239 ALLCDGR
+239 ALLCDAR

-280 LNALECES
+280 LNALEGES
-288 LNSTSAP
+288 LNSVSAP
-295 ILLARKKPNTPLAP
+295 ILLVRKKPDTPLAP

-350 LASDEAEIDALSF
+350 LASDEAEIDSLSF

-379 DDSIAQCIDNAIRPM
+379 DDSIVQRVDNIIRPM
-394 RLARGFAPLYLTL
+394 RLARGFAPLYLAL

-422 AEQKGHF
+422 AQQKGHF

-472 TILACDKHKN
+472 TLLACDKHKN

-507 ANVLDALLQDP
+507 ASVLDALLQDP
-518 HLNHPFIGIIWDGS
+518 HLNHPFIGIVWDGS
-532 GAYENK
+532 GAYDNK
-538 IYGAECFVG
+538 VYGAECFVG
-547 DFERIEEIARFEEFL
+547 DLERIEEVARFEEFW
-562 LLGGEKA
+562 LLGGQKA

-580 ALKHQLNKLLKRVQK
+580 ALKHQLNKLLKHIQK

-603 IFQQMHDREIQSVAT
+603 IFQQMHDKKIQSVAT

-655 DEIAFYPFK
+655 DEIAFYPFT

-670 CLKEFYQAFEK
+670 GLKAFYQAFEK
-681 DLGVLEPERI
+681 DLGVLEPKRI

-706 IAPFKKHVVV
+706 IAPFKEHVVV

-729 QLAKRLRGLKRQYFF
+729 QLAQRLRGLKRQYFF
-744 HKHFPPNDSSIPVG
+744 HKHFPPNDSSIPIG

>member
-14 GMRPFIYTLAQKLE
+14 GMRPFVYTLAQKLG

-34 NTQVALEIILP
+34 NAQAALEIVLP

-71 SPYDKTLKFNDFRI
+71 SPYDKTLKSNDFRI

-94 LLSQIPKDLGVCED
+94 LLSQIPKDLGVCKD
-108 CLREIRDK
+108 CLREIKDK
-116 NSPYFHYAFNSC
+116 NSPYFYYAFNSC

-136 LLSALPYD
+136 LLNALPYD

-149 LKPFKLCGFCAF
+149 LKPFKLCGFCTS
-161 VYKDANNKRFHIQGI
+161 VYKDPTNKRFHIQGI
-176 SCKKCGITLN
+176 SCKKCGIALN
-186 YKRFKNDD
+186 YKRFK
-194 ALLECAKD
+194 
-202 IQKGKIIALKG
+202 

-239 ALLCDGR
+239 ALLCDAR

-288 LNSTSAP
+288 LISASAP

-344 NFSSLP
+344 NFNSLP
-350 LASDEAEIDALSF
+350 LASDEKEIDSLHF

-379 DDSIAQCIDNAIRPM
+379 DDSIVQRVDNVIRPM
-394 RLARGFAPLYLTL
+394 RLARGFAPLYLAL
-407 PKRSNHSPKKILALG
+407 PKRSNGSQQKILALG

-472 TILACDKHKN
+472 TLLACDKHKN
-482 YTTTKMAFDFN
+482 YTTTQMAFDFN

-507 ANVLDALLQDP
+507 ASVLDALLQDP

-538 IYGAECFVG
+538 IYGAECFIG
-547 DFERIEEIARFEEFL
+547 DFERIEEIARFEEFW
-562 LLGGEKA
+562 LLGGQKA

-603 IFQQMHDREIQSVAT
+603 IFQQMHDKKIQSVAT

-670 CLKEFYQAFEK
+670 CLKDFYQAFEK

-706 IAPFKKHVVV
+706 IAPFKEHVVV

-744 HKHFPPNDSSIPVG
+744 HKHFPPNDSSIPIG

>member
-1 MNKITLFGVVQGV
+1 MVQGV
-14 GMRPFIYTLAQKLE
+14 GMRPFIYALAQKLE

-34 NTQVALEIILP
+34 NTQAALEIILP

-136 LLSALPYD
+136 LLNALPYD

-176 SCKKCGITLN
+176 NCKKCGITLN

-194 ALLECAKD
+194 ALLECT
-202 IQKGKIIALKG
+202 
-213 NDDAL
+213 
-218 LECAKDIQKGK
+218 KDIQKGK

-239 ALLCDGR
+239 ALLCDAR

-280 LNALECES
+280 LSALECES

-350 LASDEAEIDALSF
+350 LASDEAEIDALNF

-379 DDSIAQCIDNAIRPM
+379 DDSIVQYIDNAMRPM

-407 PKRSNHSPKKILALG
+407 PKRSNDSQKKILALG

-429 SLLDSE
+429 SLLDSR

-446 DLSVLENEKHFKETL
+446 DLSVLENEKHFRETL

-482 YTTTKMAFDFN
+482 YTTTKMACGFN

-507 ANVLDALLQDP
+507 ASVLDALLQDP
-518 HLNHPFIGIIWDGS
+518 HLNDPFIGIIWDGS

-580 ALKHQLNKLLKRVQK
+580 ALKHQLNKLLKHVQK

-633 LVGTISFE
+633 LTGTISFE

-706 IAPFKKHVVV
+706 IAPFKEHVVV

>member
-1 MNKITLFGVVQGV
+1 MNQITLFGVVQGV
-14 GMRPFIYTLAQKLE
+14 GMRPFVYTLAQKLG
-28 LVGFVR
+28 LVGFTR
-34 NTQVALEIILP
+34 NAQAALEIVLP

-71 SPYDKTLKFNDFRI
+71 SPYDKALHFNDFRI

-136 LLSALPYD
+136 LLNALPYD

-149 LKPFKLCGFCAF
+149 LKPFKLCKFCAS
-161 VYKDANNKRFHIQGI
+161 VYKNATNKRFHIQGI
-176 SCKKCGITLN
+176 SCKKCGIALT
-186 YKRFKNDD
+186 YKRFKN
-194 ALLECAKD
+194 
-202 IQKGKIIALKG
+202 
-213 NDDAL
+213 NDAL

-239 ALLCDGR
+239 ALVCDAR

-267 MFKDLNTAKQHAF
+267 MFKDLNSAKQHAF
-280 LNALECES
+280 LNELEYES
-288 LNSTSAP
+288 LSSINAP
-295 ILLARKKPNTPLAP
+295 ILLARKKPNAQLAP

-332 DLLDFPIVFTSA
+332 DLLDSPIVFTSA

-350 LASDEAEIDALSF
+350 LASDEKEIDSLHF

-379 DDSIAQCIDNAIRPM
+379 DDSIAQRVDNAIRPM

-407 PKRSNHSPKKILALG
+407 PKRSNHPPKKILALG

-435 TSILLLSPFCG
+435 TSVVLLSPFCG

-472 TILACDKHKN
+472 TLLACDKHQN

-507 ANVLDALLQDP
+507 ASVLDALLQDP
-518 HLNHPFIGIIWDGS
+518 HLNHPFIGIVWDGS

-538 IYGAECFVG
+538 VYGAECFVG
-547 DFERIEEIARFEEFL
+547 DLERIEEIARFEEFW
-562 LLGGEKA
+562 LLGGQKA
-569 IKEPKRLVLEI
+569 IKEPRRLVLEI

-595 HFKEDELE
+595 HFKEDELG
-603 IFQQMHDREIQSVAT
+603 IFQQMHDKKIQSVAT

-655 DEIAFYPFK
+655 DEIAFYPFE

-670 CLKEFYQAFEK
+670 RLKEFYQAFEK
-681 DLGVLEPERI
+681 DLGVLEPECI

-706 IAPFKKHVVV
+706 IAPFKGHVVV

-729 QLAKRLRGLKRQYFF
+729 QLAKRLKKLQREYFF
-744 HKHFPPNDSSIPVG
+744 HKHSPPNDSSIPVG

>member
-1 MNKITLFGVVQGV
+1 MVQGV

-28 LVGFVR
+28 LVGFTR
-34 NTQVALEIILP
+34 NAQAALEIVLP
-45 AHKTESFLNALKKG
+45 THKTESFLNALKKG

-71 SPYDKTLKFNDFRI
+71 SPYDKTLQFNDFRI

-108 CLREIRDK
+108 CLREIRDE

-136 LLSALPYD
+136 LLNALPYD

-149 LKPFKLCGFCAF
+149 LKPFKLCGFCAS
-161 VYKDANNKRFHIQGI
+161 VYKDAHNKRFHIQGI
-176 SCKKCGITLN
+176 SCKKCGIALT
-186 YKRFKNDD
+186 YKRFK
-194 ALLECAKD
+194 
-202 IQKGKIIALKG
+202 

-239 ALLCDGR
+239 ALVCDAR

-267 MFKDLNTAKQHAF
+267 MFKDLNSAKQHAF

-288 LNSTSAP
+288 LNSTSTP
-295 ILLARKKPNTPLAP
+295 ILLARKKSDTQLAP

-344 NFSSLP
+344 NFNSLP
-350 LASDEAEIDALSF
+350 LAIDEKEINSLHF

-379 DDSIAQCIDNAIRPM
+379 DDSIAQRVDNAIRPM

-407 PKRSNHSPKKILALG
+407 PKRSNHPPKKILALG

-435 TSILLLSPFCG
+435 TSVVLLSPFCG

-472 TILACDKHKN
+472 TLLACDKHQN
-482 YTTTKMAFDFN
+482 YTTTQMAFEFN

-507 ANVLDALLQDP
+507 ASVLDALLQDP
-518 HLNHPFIGIIWDGS
+518 HLNHPFIGIVWDGS

-538 IYGAECFVG
+538 VYGAECFVG
-547 DFERIEEIARFEEFL
+547 DFERIEEVARFEEFW
-562 LLGGEKA
+562 LLGGQKA

-580 ALKHQLNKLLKRVQK
+580 ALKHQLNKLLKCVQK
-595 HFKEDELE
+595 HFKEDELG
-603 IFQQMHDREIQSVAT
+603 IFQQMHDKKIQSVAT

-655 DEIAFYPFK
+655 DEIAFYPFE

-670 CLKEFYQAFEK
+670 RLKEFYQAFEK

-706 IAPFKKHVVV
+706 IAPFKGHVVV

-729 QLAKRLRGLKRQYFF
+729 QLAKRLKKLQREYFF

-758 QALMAYFNPTIIKKG
+758 QALMAYFNPTIIKKDKNG

>member
-34 NTQVALEIILP
+34 NTQAALEIILP

-59 LPPLALVEKIII
+59 LPPLALVEKTII
-71 SPYDKTLKFNDFRI
+71 SPYDKVLHFNGFRI

-94 LLSQIPKDLGVCED
+94 LLSQIPKDLGVCKD

-136 LLSALPYD
+136 LLNALPYD

-149 LKPFKLCGFCAF
+149 LKPFKLCDFCAS
-161 VYKDANNKRFHIQGI
+161 VYQDPRNKRFHIQGI
-176 SCKKCGITLN
+176 SCKKCGIVLN

-202 IQKGKIIALKG
+202 L
-213 NDDAL
+213 
-218 LECAKDIQKGK
+218 QKGK

-288 LNSTSAP
+288 LNSASAP
-295 ILLARKKPNTPLAP
+295 ILLARKKPDTPLAP
-309 NIAKNS
+309 NIARNS

-350 LASDEAEIDALSF
+350 LASDEKEIDSLHF

-379 DDSIAQCIDNAIRPM
+379 DDSIAQYIDNAIRPM

-407 PKRSNHSPKKILALG
+407 PKRSNHPPKKILALG

-435 TSILLLSPFCG
+435 TSVLLLSPFCG

-472 TILACDKHKN
+472 TILACDKHQN
-482 YTTTKMAFDFN
+482 YTTTQMAFDFN

-507 ANVLDALLQDP
+507 ASVSDALLQDP
-518 HLNHPFIGIIWDGS
+518 HLNHPFIGIVWDGS

-547 DFERIEEIARFEEFL
+547 DFERIEETARFEEFW
-562 LLGGEKA
+562 LLGGQKA

-580 ALKHQLNKLLKRVQK
+580 SLKHQLNKLLERVQK

-603 IFQQMHDREIQSVAT
+603 IFQQMHDKKIQSIAT

-633 LVGTISFE
+633 LTGTISFE

-655 DEIAFYPFK
+655 DEIAFYPFT

-670 CLKEFYQAFEK
+670 GLKEFYQAFEK
-681 DLGVLEPERI
+681 DLGVLEPEHI

-706 IAPFKKHVVV
+706 IAPFKEHVVV

-744 HKHFPPNDSSIPVG
+744 HKHFPPNDSSIPIG

>member
-14 GMRPFIYTLAQKLE
+14 GMRPFVYTLAQKLG
-28 LVGFVR
+28 LVGFAR
-34 NTQVALEIILP
+34 NAQAALEIVLP

-59 LPPLALVEKIII
+59 LPPLALVEKIVI
-71 SPYDKTLKFNDFRI
+71 SPYDKALHFNDFRI
-85 LESKNHPLN
+85 LESKNRPLN

-136 LLSALPYD
+136 LLNALPYD

-149 LKPFKLCGFCAF
+149 LKPFKLCGFCAS
-161 VYKDANNKRFHIQGI
+161 VYKDATNKRFHIQGI
-176 SCKKCGITLN
+176 SCKKCGIALN
-186 YKRFKNDD
+186 YKRFK
-194 ALLECAKD
+194 
-202 IQKGKIIALKG
+202 

-239 ALLCDGR
+239 ALLCDAR
-246 NFQTIE
+246 NFKTIE

-267 MFKDLNTAKQHAF
+267 MFKDLNAAKQHAF
-280 LNALECES
+280 LNELECES
-288 LNSTSAP
+288 LNSVSAP
-295 ILLARKKPNTPLAP
+295 ILLARKKPNVKLAS

-332 DLLDFPIVFTSA
+332 DLLDSPIVFTSA

-350 LASDEAEIDALSF
+350 LASDEKEIDSLHF

-379 DDSIAQCIDNAIRPM
+379 DDSIVQRVDNAIRPM

-407 PKRSNHSPKKILALG
+407 PKRSFNAPKKILALG

-435 TSILLLSPFCG
+435 TSVVLLSPFCG

-472 TILACDKHKN
+472 TILACDKHQN
-482 YTTTKMAFDFN
+482 YTTTQMAFDFN

-507 ANVLDALLQDP
+507 ASVLDALLQDP
-518 HLNHPFIGIIWDGS
+518 HLNHPFIGIVWDGS

-538 IYGAECFVG
+538 VYGAECFVG

-562 LLGGEKA
+562 LLGGQKA
-569 IKEPKRLVLEI
+569 IKEPRRLVLEI

-603 IFQQMHDREIQSVAT
+603 IFKQMHDKKIQSVAT

-623 LFDIVAFSLD
+623 LFDIVAFSLGV
-633 LVGTISFE
+633 VGTISFE

-655 DEIAFYPFK
+655 DEIAFYPFE

-670 CLKEFYQAFEK
+670 RLKEFYQAFEK
-681 DLGVLEPERI
+681 DLGVLEPECI

-706 IAPFKKHVVV
+706 IAPFKGHVVV

-729 QLAKRLRGLKRQYFF
+729 QLAKRFKKLQREYFF

>member
-28 LVGFVR
+28 LAGFVR
-34 NTQVALEIILP
+34 NTQAALEIILP

-116 NSPYFHYAFNSC
+116 NSPYFYYAFNSC

-136 LLSALPYD
+136 LLNALPYD

-161 VYKDANNKRFHIQGI
+161 VYKDTNNKRFHIQGI

-213 NDDAL
+213 
-218 LECAKDIQKGK
+218 
-229 IIALKGLGGF
+229 LGGF
-239 ALLCDGR
+239 ALLCDAR

-280 LNALECES
+280 LNASECES

-332 DLLDFPIVFTSA
+332 DLLDFPIIFTSA

-379 DDSIAQCIDNAIRPM
+379 DDSIAQCIDNAMRPM

-407 PKRSNHSPKKILALG
+407 PKRSNDSQKKILALG

-482 YTTTKMAFDFN
+482 YITTKMACGFN

-507 ANVLDALLQDP
+507 ASVLDALLQDP
-518 HLNHPFIGIIWDGS
+518 HLNNPFIGIIWDGS
-532 GAYENK
+532 GVYENK

-633 LVGTISFE
+633 LTGTISFE

-655 DEIAFYPFK
+655 DEIAFYPFT

-670 CLKEFYQAFEK
+670 CLKDFYQAFEK

-706 IAPFKKHVVV
+706 IAPFKEHVVV

-744 HKHFPPNDSSIPVG
+744 HKHFPPNDSSIPIG

>member
-14 GMRPFIYTLAQKLE
+14 GMRPFIYALAQKLE

-34 NTQVALEIILP
+34 NTQAALEIVLP
-45 AHKTESFLNALKKG
+45 AHKAESFLNALKKG

-94 LLSQIPKDLGVCED
+94 LLSQIPKDLGVCKD
-108 CLREIRDK
+108 CLREIRNK

-136 LLSALPYD
+136 LLNALPYD

-149 LKPFKLCGFCAF
+149 LKPFKLCGFCAS
-161 VYKDANNKRFHIQGI
+161 VYQDPTNKRFHIQGI
-176 SCKKCGITLN
+176 SCKKCGIALN
-186 YKRFKNDD
+186 YKRFK
-194 ALLECAKD
+194 
-202 IQKGKIIALKG
+202 

-239 ALLCDGR
+239 ALLCDAR

-267 MFKDLNTAKQHAF
+267 MFKDLKSAKQHAF

-295 ILLARKKPNTPLAP
+295 ILLARKKPDTPLAP

-350 LASDEAEIDALSF
+350 LASDEKEIDSLHF

-379 DDSIAQCIDNAIRPM
+379 DDSIVQRVDNIIRPM

-407 PKRSNHSPKKILALG
+407 PKRSNHPPKKILALG

-429 SLLDSE
+429 SLLDGE
-435 TSILLLSPFCG
+435 TSVLLLSPFCG

-472 TILACDKHKN
+472 TLLACDKHKN
-482 YTTTKMAFDFN
+482 YTTTQMAFEFN

-507 ANVLDALLQDP
+507 ASVLDAFLQDP

-547 DFERIEEIARFEEFL
+547 DFERIEEVARFEEFW
-562 LLGGEKA
+562 LLGGQKA

-580 ALKHQLNKLLKRVQK
+580 ALKHQLNKLLERVQK

-603 IFQQMHDREIQSVAT
+603 IFQQMHDKKIQSIAT

-633 LVGTISFE
+633 LTRTISFE

-655 DEIAFYPFK
+655 DEIAFYPFE

-670 CLKEFYQAFEK
+670 GLKAFYQAFEK
-681 DLGVLEPERI
+681 DLGVLEPKRI

-706 IAPFKKHVVV
+706 IVPFKEHVVV

-729 QLAKRLRGLKRQYFF
+729 QLAQRFKKLQREYFF

-758 QALMAYFNPTIIKKG
+758 QALMAYFNPTIIKKE

>member
-14 GMRPFIYTLAQKLE
+14 GMRPFVYTLAQKLG
-28 LVGFVR
+28 LVGFTR
-34 NTQVALEIILP
+34 NTQAALEIVLP

-71 SPYDKTLKFNDFRI
+71 SPYDKALHFNDFRI

-136 LLSALPYD
+136 LLNAMPYD

-149 LKPFKLCGFCAF
+149 LKPFKLCKFCAS
-161 VYKDANNKRFHIQGI
+161 VYKDTHNKRFHIQGI
-176 SCKKCGITLN
+176 SCKKCGIALN
-186 YKRFKNDD
+186 YK
-194 ALLECAKD
+194 
-202 IQKGKIIALKG
+202 QLK

-239 ALLCDGR
+239 ALLCDAR

-267 MFKDLNTAKQHAF
+267 MFKDLKSAKQHAF
-280 LNALECES
+280 LNELECES
-288 LNSTSAP
+288 LSSISAP
-295 ILLARKKPNTPLAP
+295 ILLARKKPNTQLAP

-379 DDSIAQCIDNAIRPM
+379 DDSIVQRVDNAIRPM

-407 PKRSNHSPKKILALG
+407 PKRSFNAPKKILALG

-429 SLLDSE
+429 NLLDSK
-435 TSILLLSPFCG
+435 TSVLLLSPFCG

-472 TILACDKHKN
+472 TLLACDKHQN
-482 YTTTKMAFDFN
+482 YTTTQMAFDFN

-507 ANVLDALLQDP
+507 ASVLDALLQNP

-538 IYGAECFVG
+538 VYGAECFVG
-547 DFERIEEIARFEEFL
+547 DFERIEEVARFEEFW
-562 LLGGEKA
+562 LLGGQKA

-580 ALKHQLNKLLKRVQK
+580 ALKHQLNKLLKRIQK

-603 IFQQMHDREIQSVAT
+603 IFKQMHDKKIQSVAT

-633 LVGTISFE
+633 LTGTISFE

-655 DEIAFYPFK
+655 DESAFYPFE

-670 CLKEFYQAFEK
+670 GLKAFYQAFEK
-681 DLGVLEPERI
+681 DLGVLEPKRI

-706 IAPFKKHVVV
+706 IAPFKEHVVV

-729 QLAKRLRGLKRQYFF
+729 QLAKRLKDLQREYFF

>member
-1 MNKITLFGVVQGV
+1 
-14 GMRPFIYTLAQKLE
+14 MRPFIYTLAQKLE

-71 SPYDKTLKFNDFRI
+71 SPYDKTLKSNDFRI

-136 LLSALPYD
+136 LLNALPYD

-161 VYKDANNKRFHIQGI
+161 VYKDTNNKRFHIQGI

-213 NDDAL
+213 
-218 LECAKDIQKGK
+218 
-229 IIALKGLGGF
+229 LGGF
-239 ALLCDGR
+239 ALLCDAR

-260 PLKPFAL
+260 PLKPFVL

-295 ILLARKKPNTPLAP
+295 ILLARKKPDTPLAP

-350 LASDEAEIDALSF
+350 LASDETEIDALSF

-379 DDSIAQCIDNAIRPM
+379 DDSIAQCIDNAMRPM

-407 PKRSNHSPKKILALG
+407 PKRSNDSQKKILALG

-482 YTTTKMAFDFN
+482 YTTTKMARGFN

-507 ANVLDALLQDP
+507 ASVLDALLQDP
-518 HLNHPFIGIIWDGS
+518 HLNNPFIGIIWDGS

-547 DFERIEEIARFEEFL
+547 DFERIEETARFEEFL

-633 LVGTISFE
+633 LTGTISFE

-655 DEIAFYPFK
+655 DEIAFYPFR

-681 DLGVLEPERI
+681 DLGVLEPKRI

-706 IAPFKKHVVV
+706 IAPFKEHVVV

-729 QLAKRLRGLKRQYFF
+729 QLAKRLRWLKRQYFF
-744 HKHFPPNDSSIPVG
+744 HKHFPPNDSSIPIG

>member
-1 MNKITLFGVVQGV
+1 MCNDATLLNKITLFGVVQGV

-34 NTQVALEIILP
+34 NTQAALEIILP

-71 SPYDKTLKFNDFRI
+71 SPYDKTLKSNDFRI

-94 LLSQIPKDLGVCED
+94 LLSQIPKDLGVCKD

-116 NSPYFHYAFNSC
+116 NSPYFYYAFNSC

-136 LLSALPYD
+136 LLNALPYD

-149 LKPFKLCGFCAF
+149 LKPFKLCKFCTST
-161 VYKDANNKRFHIQGI
+161 YQDPTNKRFHIQGI

-213 NDDAL
+213 
-218 LECAKDIQKGK
+218 
-229 IIALKGLGGF
+229 LGGF
-239 ALLCDGR
+239 ALLCDAR

-267 MFKDLNTAKQHAF
+267 MFKDLNTAKQHVF

-288 LNSTSAP
+288 LNSTSTP
-295 ILLARKKPNTPLAP
+295 ILLARKKPDTPLAP

-379 DDSIAQCIDNAIRPM
+379 DDSIAQCIDNAMRPM

-407 PKRSNHSPKKILALG
+407 PKRSNDSQKKILALG

-435 TSILLLSPFCG
+435 TSTLLLSPFCG

-472 TILACDKHKN
+472 TLLACDKHQN
-482 YTTTKMAFDFN
+482 YTTTQMACDFN

-507 ANVLDALLQDP
+507 ASILDALLQDP
-518 HLNHPFIGIIWDGS
+518 HLNHPFIGIVWDGS

-547 DFERIEEIARFEEFL
+547 DLERIEEIARFEEFL
-562 LLGGEKA
+562 LLGGQKA

-580 ALKHQLNKLLKRVQK
+580 SLKHQLNKLLERVQK

-633 LVGTISFE
+633 LTGTISFE

-655 DEIAFYPFK
+655 DEIAFYPFT

-670 CLKEFYQAFEK
+670 CLKDFYQAFEK

-706 IAPFKKHVVV
+706 IAPFKEHVVV

>member
-1 MNKITLFGVVQGV
+1 MCNDATLLNKITLFGVVQGV
-14 GMRPFIYTLAQKLE
+14 GMRPFIYALAQKLE

-34 NTQVALEIILP
+34 NTQAALEIILP
-45 AHKTESFLNALKKG
+45 THQTESFLNALKKG

-71 SPYDKTLKFNDFRI
+71 NPYDKTLKFNDFRI

-136 LLSALPYD
+136 LLNALPYD

-149 LKPFKLCGFCAF
+149 LKPFKLCGFCTST
-161 VYKDANNKRFHIQGI
+161 YQDPTNKRFHIQGI

-213 NDDAL
+213 
-218 LECAKDIQKGK
+218 
-229 IIALKGLGGF
+229 LGGF
-239 ALLCDGR
+239 ALLCDAR

-280 LNALECES
+280 LSALECES

-315 PFYGVILPYT
+315 PFYGIILPYT

-350 LASDEAEIDALSF
+350 LASDEAEIDSLSF

-379 DDSIAQCIDNAIRPM
+379 DDSIAQCIDNAMCPM
-394 RLARGFAPLYLTL
+394 RLARGFAPLYLAL

-482 YTTTKMAFDFN
+482 YTTTQMAFEFN

-507 ANVLDALLQDP
+507 ASVLDALLQDP

-532 GAYENK
+532 GAYDNK

-580 ALKHQLNKLLKRVQK
+580 ALKHQLNKLLERVQK
-595 HFKEDELE
+595 HFKENELE

-633 LVGTISFE
+633 LTGTISFE

-691 AKKFFNSLVEIITAL
+691 AKKFFNSLTEIITAL
-706 IAPFKKHVVV
+706 IMPFKEHVVV

>member
-1 MNKITLFGVVQGV
+1 MNQITLFGVVQGV
-14 GMRPFIYTLAQKLE
+14 GMRPFVYTLAQKLG
-28 LVGFVR
+28 LVGFTR
-34 NTQVALEIILP
+34 NAQAALEIVLP

-71 SPYDKTLKFNDFRI
+71 SPYDKALHFNDFRI

-136 LLSALPYD
+136 LLNALPYD

-149 LKPFKLCGFCAF
+149 LKPFKLCGFCAS
-161 VYKDANNKRFHIQGI
+161 VYKDAHNKRFHIQGI
-176 SCKKCGITLN
+176 SCKKCGIALT
-186 YKRFKNDD
+186 YKRFN
-194 ALLECAKD
+194 
-202 IQKGKIIALKG
+202 

-239 ALLCDGR
+239 ALLCDAR

-267 MFKDLNTAKQHAF
+267 MFKDLNSAKQHAF

-288 LNSTSAP
+288 LSSINAP
-295 ILLARKKPNTPLAP
+295 ILLARKKPNVKLAP

-344 NFSSLP
+344 NFNSLP
-350 LASDEAEIDALSF
+350 LASDEKEINSLHF

-379 DDSIAQCIDNAIRPM
+379 DDSIAQRVDNAIRPM

-407 PKRSNHSPKKILALG
+407 PKRSNHPPKKILALG

-435 TSILLLSPFCG
+435 TSVVLLSPFCG

-472 TILACDKHKN
+472 TLLACDKHQN
-482 YTTTKMAFDFN
+482 YTTTQMAFEFN

-507 ANVLDALLQDP
+507 ASVLDALLQDP
-518 HLNHPFIGIIWDGS
+518 HLNHPFIGIVWDGS
-532 GAYENK
+532 GAYDNK

-547 DFERIEEIARFEEFL
+547 DFERIEETARFEEFW
-562 LLGGEKA
+562 LLGGQKA
-569 IKEPKRLVLEI
+569 IKEPRRLVLEI

-603 IFQQMHDREIQSVAT
+603 IFKQMHDKKIQSVAT

-623 LFDIVAFSLD
+623 LFDIVAFSLGV
-633 LVGTISFE
+633 VGTISFE

-655 DEIAFYPFK
+655 DENAFYPFE

-670 CLKEFYQAFEK
+670 RLKEFYQAFEK
-681 DLGVLEPERI
+681 DLGVLEPNRI
-691 AKKFFNSLVEIITAL
+691 AKKFFNSLIEIITAL
-706 IAPFKKHVVV
+706 IAPFKGHVVV

-729 QLAKRLRGLKRQYFF
+729 QLAKRLKKLQREYFF
-744 HKHFPPNDSSIPVG
+744 HKHFPSNDSNIPVG
-758 QALMAYFNPTIIKKG
+758 QALMAYFNPTIIKKDKNG

>member
-1 MNKITLFGVVQGV
+1 MNQITLFGVVQGV
-14 GMRPFIYTLAQKLE
+14 GMRPFVYTLAQKLG

-34 NTQVALEIILP
+34 NAQAALEIVLP

-59 LPPLALVEKIII
+59 LPPLALVEKIVI
-71 SPYDKTLKFNDFRI
+71 SPYDKVLHFNDFRI

-94 LLSQIPKDLGVCED
+94 LLSQIPKDLGVCKD

-136 LLSALPYD
+136 LLNALPYD

-149 LKPFKLCGFCAF
+149 LKPFKLCKFCAS
-161 VYKDANNKRFHIQGI
+161 VYKDAHNKRFHIQGI
-176 SCKKCGITLN
+176 SCKKCGIALN

-194 ALLECAKD
+194 ALLECT
-202 IQKGKIIALKG
+202 
-213 NDDAL
+213 
-218 LECAKDIQKGK
+218 KDIQKGK

-239 ALLCDGR
+239 ALLCDAR

-267 MFKDLNTAKQHAF
+267 MFKDLNSAKQHAF

-288 LNSTSAP
+288 LNSVSAP
-295 ILLARKKPNTPLAP
+295 ILLARKKPDTKLAP

-350 LASDEAEIDALSF
+350 LASDEKEIDSLHF

-379 DDSIAQCIDNAIRPM
+379 DDSIVQRVDNAIRPM

-407 PKRSNHSPKKILALG
+407 PKRSNHPQKKILALG

-435 TSILLLSPFCG
+435 TSVLLLSPFCG

-472 TILACDKHKN
+472 TLLACDKHQN
-482 YTTTKMAFDFN
+482 YTTTKMAFEFN

-507 ANVLDALLQDP
+507 ASVLDALLQDP
-518 HLNHPFIGIIWDGS
+518 HLNHPFIGIVWDGS

-547 DFERIEEIARFEEFL
+547 DLERIEEVARFEEFW
-562 LLGGEKA
+562 LLGGQKA

-603 IFQQMHDREIQSVAT
+603 IFQQMHDKKIQSVAT

-655 DEIAFYPFK
+655 DEIAFYPFE

-681 DLGVLEPERI
+681 DLGVLEPKRI

-706 IAPFKKHVVV
+706 IAPFKEHVVV

-729 QLAKRLRGLKRQYFF
+729 QLAKRLKKLQREYFF

>member
-1 MNKITLFGVVQGV
+1 MCNDATLLNKITLFGVVQGV

-34 NTQVALEIILP
+34 NTQAALEIILP
-45 AHKTESFLNALKKG
+45 VHKTESFLNALKKG

-71 SPYDKTLKFNDFRI
+71 SPYDKVLHFNDFRI

-94 LLSQIPKDLGVCED
+94 LLSQIPKDLGVCKD

-116 NSPYFHYAFNSC
+116 NSPYFYYAFNSC

-136 LLSALPYD
+136 LLNALPYD

-149 LKPFKLCGFCAF
+149 LKPFKLCGFCAS
-161 VYKDANNKRFHIQGI
+161 VYKNAHNKRFHIQGI
-176 SCKKCGITLN
+176 SCKKCGIAFN

-202 IQKGKIIALKG
+202 LQR
-213 NDDAL
+213 
-218 LECAKDIQKGK
+218 GK

-239 ALLCDGR
+239 ALLCDAR

-267 MFKDLNTAKQHAF
+267 MFKDLKSAKQHAF
-280 LNALECES
+280 LNALEGES
-288 LNSTSAP
+288 LISVSAP
-295 ILLARKKPNTPLAP
+295 ILLARKKPDIKLAP

-379 DDSIAQCIDNAIRPM
+379 DDSIAQRVDNAIRPM
-394 RLARGFAPLYLTL
+394 RLARGFSPLYLAL

-435 TSILLLSPFCG
+435 TSVLLLSPFCG

-472 TILACDKHKN
+472 TILACDKHQN
-482 YTTTKMAFDFN
+482 YTTTKMACGFN

-507 ANVLDALLQDP
+507 ASVLDALLQDP
-518 HLNHPFIGIIWDGS
+518 HLNHPFIGIVWDGS

-547 DFERIEEIARFEEFL
+547 DFEHIEETARFEEFL
-562 LLGGEKA
+562 LLGGQKA

-603 IFQQMHDREIQSVAT
+603 IFQQMHDKKIQSVAT

-655 DEIAFYPFK
+655 DEIAFYPFE

-670 CLKEFYQAFEK
+670 GLKEFYQAFEK
-681 DLGVLEPERI
+681 DLGVLEPKRI

-706 IAPFKKHVVV
+706 IAPFKEHVVV

-729 QLAKRLRGLKRQYFF
+729 QLAQRLKKLQREYFF

>member
-34 NTQVALEIILP
+34 NTQAALEIILP

-71 SPYDKTLKFNDFRI
+71 GPYNKALHFNDFRI

-94 LLSQIPKDLGVCED
+94 LLSQIPKDLGVCKD

-136 LLSALPYD
+136 LLNALPYD

-149 LKPFKLCGFCAF
+149 LKPFKLCEFCAS
-161 VYKDANNKRFHIQGI
+161 VYKDAHNKRFHIQGI
-176 SCKKCGITLN
+176 SCKKCGIAFN

-202 IQKGKIIALKG
+202 LQR
-213 NDDAL
+213 
-218 LECAKDIQKGK
+218 GK

-239 ALLCDGR
+239 ALLCDAR

-288 LNSTSAP
+288 LNSASAP
-295 ILLARKKPNTPLAP
+295 ILLARKKPNIKLAP

-332 DLLDFPIVFTSA
+332 DLLDFPIIFTSA

-350 LASDEAEIDALSF
+350 LASDEAEIDSLSF

-379 DDSIAQCIDNAIRPM
+379 DDSIVQRVDNIIRPM

-407 PKRSNHSPKKILALG
+407 PKRSNGSQQKILALG

-472 TILACDKHKN
+472 TLLACDKHKN
-482 YTTTKMAFDFN
+482 YTTTQMAFDFN

-507 ANVLDALLQDP
+507 ASVLDALLQDP
-518 HLNHPFIGIIWDGS
+518 HLNNPFIGIVWDGS
-532 GAYENK
+532 GAYDNK
-538 IYGAECFVG
+538 VYGAECFVG
-547 DFERIEEIARFEEFL
+547 DFERIEEVARFEEFW
-562 LLGGEKA
+562 LLGGQKA
-569 IKEPKRLVLEI
+569 IKEPRRLVLEI

-603 IFQQMHDREIQSVAT
+603 IFQQMHDKKIQSIAT

-670 CLKEFYQAFEK
+670 GLKDFYQAFEK
-681 DLGVLEPERI
+681 DLGVLEPKRI

-706 IAPFKKHVVV
+706 IAPFKEHVVV

-744 HKHFPPNDSSIPVG
+744 HKHFPPNDSSIPIG

>member
-1 MNKITLFGVVQGV
+1 MQYLNQTAWKLALRNDATLLNKITLFGVVQGV

-34 NTQVALEIILP
+34 NTQAALEIILP
-45 AHKTESFLNALKKG
+45 AHQTESFLNALKKE
-59 LPPLALVEKIII
+59 LPPLALVEKTII
-71 SPYDKTLKFNDFRI
+71 SPYDKALHFNDFRI

-136 LLSALPYD
+136 LLNAMPYD

-149 LKPFKLCGFCAF
+149 LKPFKLCEFCAS
-161 VYKDANNKRFHIQGI
+161 VYKNAHNKRFHIQGI
-176 SCKKCGITLN
+176 SCKKCGIAFN

-202 IQKGKIIALKG
+202 L
-213 NDDAL
+213 
-218 LECAKDIQKGK
+218 QKGK

-288 LNSTSAP
+288 LISASAP
-295 ILLARKKPNTPLAP
+295 ILLVRKKPDTPLAP

-350 LASDEAEIDALSF
+350 LASDEKEIDSLHF

-379 DDSIAQCIDNAIRPM
+379 DDSIVQRVDNVIRPM

-407 PKRSNHSPKKILALG
+407 PKRSNGSPKKILALG

-472 TILACDKHKN
+472 TLLACDKHKN
-482 YTTTKMAFDFN
+482 YTTTQMAFELN

-507 ANVLDALLQDP
+507 ASILDALLQDP
-518 HLNHPFIGIIWDGS
+518 HLNHPFIGIVWDGS
-532 GAYENK
+532 GAYDNK
-538 IYGAECFVG
+538 VYGAECFVG
-547 DFERIEEIARFEEFL
+547 DLERIEEVARFEEFW
-562 LLGGEKA
+562 LLGGQKA

-595 HFKEDELE
+595 HFKENELE
-603 IFQQMHDREIQSVAT
+603 IFQQMHDKKIQSVAT

-623 LFDIVAFSLD
+623 LFDIVAFSLG

-655 DEIAFYPFK
+655 DENAFYPFT

-670 CLKEFYQAFEK
+670 DLKEFYQAFEK
-681 DLGVLEPERI
+681 DLGVLEPKRI

-706 IAPFKKHVVV
+706 IAPFKEHVVV

-729 QLAKRLRGLKRQYFF
+729 QLAQRFKKLQREYFF
-744 HKHFPPNDSSIPVG
+744 HKHFPPNDSSIPIG